1 MKALIADISHQTR
14 TPIANLLLYASL
26 LSEGDLSPE
35 QREQVQ
41 ALTAPGGEAVLPD
54 SGPW

>member
-14 TPIANLLLYASL
+14 TPVANLLLYASL

-41 ALTAPGGEAVLPD
+41 ALTAQGRSCP
-54 SGPW
+54 SSFRPW